1 VPWGRQSRWP
11 TLAKVRQGEQDLVIR
26 LTILRGGQ
34 VAFAGETSTA
44 KIHRNLGEL
53 AAWLGRY
60 NEFPYGCVLLT
71 GTGIVP
77 GDDFSLEDGDEV
89 SIAIQG
95 IGVLR
100 NRVKQ
105 LQVEG

>member
-1 VPWGRQSRWP
+1 MADPGH
-11 TLAKVRQGEQDLVIR
+11 GEQNLVIR
-26 LTILRGGQ
+26 LAIRRGGRAVFQ
-34 VAFAGETSTA
+34 GETSTA
-44 KIHRNLGEL
+44 KIHRDLGEL

-60 NEFPYGCVLLT
+60 NDFPYGCVLLT

-77 GDDFSLEDGDEV
+77 GDDFTLQDGDQV
-89 SIAIQG
+89 AIEIEG